1 MRPENTR
8 YNGEV
13 ELRILREMKQRSSC
27 TVDELVR
34 AFPDYTWNQVFRA
47 IDRLIRDGALF
58 FRRPNRFE
66 YVVETGHD
74 LQTDWLGDQDSNLG
88 NQIQSLMSYH

>member
-1 MRPENTR
+1 MRTEHTR

-13 ELRILREMKQRSSC
+13 ELRVLREMKRRSSC

-34 AFPDYTWNQVFRA
+34 ALPDYTWNQVFRA
-47 IDRLIRDGALF
+47 IDRLIRDGALY

-66 YVVETGHD
+66 YVVETG
-74 LQTDWLGDQDSNLG
+74 
-88 NQIQSLMSYH
+88 